1 MGARALEPSHVVL
14 GTSDTEVVAA
24 LAADETRQ
32 FTLVIGNTAAA
43 EVTFRLHVYDDDAA
57 EIAAQANAIA
67 GYFDRIMGPAG
78 EESIVLA
85 MHLTFGWK
93 ISGQCSIGSA
103 VTIHVFPVE
112 L

>member
-1 MGARALEPSHVVL
+1 MAARALEPSHVVL
-14 GTSDTEVVAA
+14 GTSDTEVVAP
-24 LAADETRQ
+24 LGADETRQ

-57 EIAAQANAIA
+57 ESAAQSNAIG
-67 GYFDRIMGPAG
+67 GYFDRTIGPNG
-78 EESIVLA
+78 EESVVLA

-93 ISGQCSIGSA
+93 ISGQCSIASA
-103 VTIHVFPVE
+103 VNVHVFPVE

>member
-14 GTSDTEVVAA
+14 GTGDTEVVAA
-24 LAADETRQ
+24 LGTDETRQ
-32 FTLVIGNTAAA
+32 ITLVIGNTASA

-57 EIAAQANAIA
+57 ETAEQANAIA
-67 GYFDRIMGPAG
+67 GYFDRHIGPNG

-85 MHLTFGWK
+85 MHLVFGWK
-93 ISGQCSIGSA
+93 ISGQCSVDSA
-103 VTIHVFPVE
+103 LTIHIFPTE